1 MTRKTRRRTMRRGR
15 STNCACVSRSS
26 MMARSTESATR
37 ATTSA
42 MTYAT
47 PSASASAI
55 RAIQAFGSFGS
66 FGSFVTFGL
75 FESSLFGCSN
85 DRDLDL
91 SAAAVAD
98 DVQGRRSTDR
108 RVLDHPLKG
117 AAVGDRVSVE
127 RDDDVPWSEA
137 G

>member
-47 PSASASAI
+47 PSASASAM
-55 RAIQAFGSFGS
+55 RAIQSFGLFGLFGSFGS
-66 FGSFVTFGL
+66 FGL
-75 FESSLFGCSN
+75 FEGSLFGRSN

-91 SAAAVAD
+91 DAAPVAD
-98 DVQGRRSTDR
+98 HIQRRRSADR

-127 RDDDVPWSEA
+127 RDDDVSRSEA
-137 G
+137 R